1 MQREYS
7 LIKGCL
13 LTGGFAVVGTSG
25 FINQHIR
32 SVERVSDTEVRW
44 IVQNEYGEDYLVT
57 VTATIPTVSGV
68 EDKTKRVNPQIT
80 IEAVSNS

>member
-1 MQREYS
+1 MQREYP

-13 LTGGFAVVGTSG
+13 LTGGFAVMGTSG

-68 EDKTKRVNPQIT
+68 EDKTKRTNPQIT
-80 IEAVSNS
+80 IEAVSGT